1 MQKPAPAPIHPLLA
15 ERWSPRAFALDA
27 VLSKDELTALAEAAR
42 WTPSCF
48 GAEPWFLIF
57 CDRGSD
63 AESWQKA
70 LDCLAPPN
78 QLWAKNS
85 ALLVVVCAE
94 RNFAHNGKP
103 NRHFGYDSGAAGFS
117 LTLQAEALGWRCHQM
132 GGFDAERT
140 RSTFSIP
147 EGCECMTFI
156 AVGKQT
162 AAALPDDLA
171 RAGGGAAQAQG
182 FGGEFFPRELGERV
196 GERVGEGG
204 REVKTDFSLLRER
217 ILDVPDFPRAG
228 VLFRDITP
236 LLADAE
242 AFNLAVE
249 GLAERCPQGVGAVAA
264 PEARGFIFGAAV
276 ALRLGVGFALVR
288 KRGKLPRAALSAE
301 YDLEYGRDAI
311 FMHADALSPGTG
323 VCFG

>member
-1 MQKPAPAPIHPLLA
+1 MQKPATAPIHPLLA
-15 ERWSPRAFALDA
+15 ERWSPRAFAPDA
-27 VLSKDELTALAEAAR
+27 VFSKDELTALAEAAR

-132 GGFDAERT
+132 GGFDAERA

-162 AAALPDDLA
+162 EAAALPDDLRA
-171 RAGGGAAQAQG
+171 REEAPRKRKDLEENFFRGSWGKGWERGGG
-182 FGGEFFPRELGERV
+182 
-196 GERVGEGG
+196 
-204 REVKTDFSLLRER
+204 K
-217 ILDVPDFPRAG
+217 
-228 VLFRDITP
+228 
-236 LLADAE
+236 
-242 AFNLAVE
+242 
-249 GLAERCPQGVGAVAA
+249 
-264 PEARGFIFGAAV
+264 
-276 ALRLGVGFALVR
+276 
-288 KRGKLPRAALSAE
+288 
-301 YDLEYGRDAI
+301 
-311 FMHADALSPGTG
+311 
-323 VCFG
+323 